1 MKRST
6 NYPIHW
12 FTVFLF
18 TISISWGQIKTSTTL
33 DEAIHKALE
42 KVALYNFDV
51 ENFLNSIDVIKEVI
65 KQNT

>member
-42 KVALYNFDV
+42 KSLSQKN
-51 ENFLNSIDVIKEVI
+51 KELEI
-65 KQNT
+65 